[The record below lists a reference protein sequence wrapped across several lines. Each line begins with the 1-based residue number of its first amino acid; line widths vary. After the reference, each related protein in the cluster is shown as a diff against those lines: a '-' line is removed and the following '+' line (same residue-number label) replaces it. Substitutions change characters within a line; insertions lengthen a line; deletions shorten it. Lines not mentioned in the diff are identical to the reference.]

1 MQDDISGWT
10 EWNAHFEGIEEI
22 SSPSELHGLLTGIVC
37 VTEAPTR
44 EEWTQILTTLNVPD
58 LNEEALALLTDE
70 TEDVAHALSEDELD
84 YLPMLPDDEHTLQDR
99 VQALSDWCAG
109 VVLGFGLASGHV
121 RADERELIEHLQD
134 VAAVEFEDS
143 DNDEEGESS
152 YEELYEFVRLI
163 PVSLS
168 IGRKK
173 VTVVESSLLKNFY
186 AKSKTS
192 AVGTRSKYC
201 RNVYTT
207 SPKLIEAM
215 CYWLCLIF

>member
-10 EWNAHFEGIEEI
+10 DWNAHFEGIEEI

-44 EEWTQILTTLNVPD
+44 EQWSQILTTLNVPELSED
-58 LNEEALALLTDE
+58 ALTLLTDE
-70 TEDVAHALSEDELD
+70 AEDVIHALSEDELD
-84 YLPMLPDDEHTLQDR
+84 YLPMLPDDDHLLQER

-109 VVLGFGLASGHV
+109 VVLGFGLASGHI
-121 RADERELIEHLQD
+121 RPDELELIENLQD
-134 VAAVEFEDS
+134 IAAVEFEDS

-163 PVSLS
+163 PISLS

-173 VTVVESSLLKNFY
+173 ITVAESSLLKKFH
-186 AKSKTS
+186 AKSKS
-192 AVGTRSKYC
+192 AAVDTEQNIVEMFTPHRPS
-201 RNVYTT
+201 
-207 SPKLIEAM
+207 
-215 CYWLCLIF
+215 

>member
-10 EWNAHFEGIEEI
+10 DWNAHFEGIEEI

-44 EEWTQILTTLNVPD
+44 EEWSQILTTLNVPE
-58 LNEEALALLTDE
+58 LSEEALALLTDE
-70 TEDVAHALSEDELD
+70 AEDVVHALSEDELD
-84 YLPMLPDDEHTLQDR
+84 YLPMLPDDEHLLQER

-121 RADERELIEHLQD
+121 RSDERELIEHLQD

-173 VTVVESSLLKNFY
+173 ITVAESSLLKNFH
-186 AKSKTS
+186 AKSKT
-192 AVGTRSKYC
+192 AVLGTDQNIVEMFTPHRPS
-201 RNVYTT
+201 
-207 SPKLIEAM
+207 
-215 CYWLCLIF
+215 

>member
-10 EWNAHFEGIEEI
+10 DWNAHFEGIEEI

-44 EEWTQILTTLNVPD
+44 EEWSQILTTLNVPELSED
-58 LNEEALALLTDE
+58 ALALLTDE
-70 TEDVAHALSEDELD
+70 AEDVVHALSEDELD
-84 YLPMLPDDEHTLQDR
+84 YLPMLPDDEHLLQER

-121 RADERELIEHLQD
+121 RGDERELIEHLQD

-173 VTVVESSLLKNFY
+173 ITVAESSLLKNFH
-186 AKSKTS
+186 AKSKT
-192 AVGTRSKYC
+192 AALGLGTDQNIVEMFTPHRPS
-201 RNVYTT
+201 
-207 SPKLIEAM
+207 
-215 CYWLCLIF
+215 